1 MALPDGTEIQ
11 IFWPAPADSDE
22 ITRATAYRVCRLG
35 DTVAQGRTLADVVE
49 FGPALWRQQRHG
61 SVPQRARPRLR
72 SDAWNLEKCGG
83 RPRCGYP

>member
-35 DTVAQGRTLADVVE
+35 DTVAQGRTLAEVVQ
-49 FGPALWRQQRHG
+49 LVR
-61 SVPQRARPRLR
+61 
-72 SDAWNLEKCGG
+72 
-83 RPRCGYP
+83 RCGSSGTQEAFPNAHVRD